1 MLGLTAEQI
10 GTVILGLSMGLIAI
24 MGGQKGK
31 QVAQG
36 RKESPSEMIEVAGAI
51 VSDKA
56 VDRMVAALE
65 GFTASAK
72 LLTTAIDKDVEA
84 KARLTAA
91 VIADAEAKAK
101 LTTALNRNSD
111 VSDDMREQI
120 KDTENKIDRLR
131 EELFRSSVS
140 HGGGAR

>member
-36 RKESPSEMIEVAGAI
+36 RKETPSEMIEVAGAI

-56 VDRMVAALE
+56 VERMVQSMDALS
-65 GFTASAK
+65 ASNTM
-72 LLTTAIDKDVEA
+72 LSHAINTDVEA
-84 KARLTAA
+84 KKALAA
-91 VIADAEAKAK
+91 AMSENSR
-101 LTTALNRNSD
+101 ALNRNSD
-111 VSDDMREQI
+111 VSEDMREQI
-120 KDTENKIDRLR
+120 KDAESKIDRLR

>member
-56 VDRMVAALE
+56 VDRMVDALD

-72 LLTTAIDKDVEA
+72 LLTAAINADVEA
-84 KARLTAA
+84 KKALTAA
-91 VIADAEAKAK
+91 MTENSR
-101 LTTALNRNSD
+101 ALNRNSD
-111 VSDDMREQI
+111 VSEEMHDEIR
-120 KDTENKIDRLR
+120 DTASRIDRLR
-131 EELFRSSVS
+131 EEIIR
-140 HGGGAR
+140 GGVR

>member
-36 RKESPSEMIEVAGAI
+36 RKETSSEMIEVAGAI

-56 VDRMVAALE
+56 VNRMVDAMDALS
-65 GFTASAK
+65 ASNA
-72 LLTTAIDKDVEA
+72 LLTHAINADVEA
-84 KARLTAA
+84 KKALTAA
-91 VIADAEAKAK
+91 MAENSR
-101 LTTALNRNSD
+101 ALNRNSD
-111 VSDDMREQI
+111 VSEEMHE
-120 KDTENKIDRLR
+120 KIRDAGGRMDRLKD
-131 EELFRSSVS
+131 ELIR
-140 HGGGAR
+140 GTR

>member
-56 VDRMVAALE
+56 VDRMVQSLDA
-65 GFTASAK
+65 FTAAAT
-72 LLTTAIDKDVEA
+72 LMTHAIDKDVEA
-84 KARLTAA
+84 KAKLTAA
-91 VIADAEAKAK
+91 LI
-101 LTTALNRNSD
+101 RNSD
-111 VSDDMREQI
+111 VSEDMRDEI
-120 KDTENKIDRLR
+120 RETASKIDRLR
-131 EELFRSSVS
+131 EEIIR
-140 HGGGAR
+140 GGGR

>member
-10 GTVILGLSMGLIAI
+10 GTVILGISMGLIAI

-36 RKESPSEMIEVAGAI
+36 RKETPSEMIEVAGAI

-56 VDRMVAALE
+56 VDRMVEALD

-72 LLTTAIDKDVEA
+72 LLTMAIDRDVEA
-84 KARLTAA
+84 KSKLTAA
-91 VIADAEAKAK
+91 VIADAEAKGK
-101 LTTALNRNSD
+101 LTMALNRNSD
-111 VSDDMREQI
+111 VSEDMRAEI
-120 KDTENKIDRLR
+120 RDTATHLDKLTVEFIRNSARKD
-131 EELFRSSVS
+131 
-140 HGGGAR
+140 

>member
-56 VDRMVAALE
+56 VDRMVASMDALS
-65 GFTASAK
+65 ASNTM
-72 LLTTAIDKDVEA
+72 LTSAINADVEA
-84 KARLTAA
+84 KKALTA
-91 VIADAEAKAK
+91 VQKDLES
-101 LTTALNRNSD
+101 L
-111 VSDDMREQI
+111 I
-120 KDTENKIDRLR
+120 K
-131 EELFRSSVS
+131 S
-140 HGGGAR
+140 GA